1 MNLKPKHGGIAL
13 VIAVLMLNTACS
25 RANPEA
31 ESFGTGASSK
41 WRDPNYDII
50 TAGSYN
56 YTDYDIFNVTLLPPS
71 SNSLDD
77 AAYADGASAT
87 LPTDTDWSGGSGHQ
101 PSIAWDMRWKTPKTF
116 KVWWQRIVD
125 PQASKASEGYDRYTH
140 REANPGTAWCEGEIT
155 VTRPPIKDK
164 FGGLMLHFF
173 PDGRVEGDIDQS
185 VEGPAPK
192 VPFSQRGQL
201 PKLTGRACLKEIPNP
216 YYGRKKPP
224 QWN

>member
-1 MNLKPKHGGIAL
+1 MMRIPKHGGIAL
-13 VIAVLMLNTACS
+13 TIAVAMLITACS
-25 RANPEA
+25 RADPEA

-41 WRDPNYDII
+41 WNDPNYDII
-50 TAGSYN
+50 TAGAYN
-56 YTDYDIFNVTLLPPS
+56 YTDYNIFNVWLLPPS

-77 AAYADGASAT
+77 AASDDGALPT
-87 LPTDTDWSGGSGHQ
+87 LPNATAWSGGGGMQ

-125 PQASKASEGYDRYTH
+125 PIAYKASTSYDRYIH
-140 REANPGTAWCEGEIT
+140 RETEPGTAWCEGEIT
-155 VTRPPIKDK
+155 VTRPPNKDK
-164 FGGLMLHFF
+164 SGGLMLHFF

-192 VPFSQRGQL
+192 VPFSQRGRL
-201 PKLTGRACLKEIPNP
+201 PKLAGRACLKEVPNP
-216 YYGRKKPP
+216 YYGRQKPL